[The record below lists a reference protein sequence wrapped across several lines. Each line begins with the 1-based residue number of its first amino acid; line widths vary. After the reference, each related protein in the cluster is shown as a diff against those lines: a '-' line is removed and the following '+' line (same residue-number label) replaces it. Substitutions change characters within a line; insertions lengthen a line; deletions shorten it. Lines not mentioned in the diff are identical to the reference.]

1 MLHRLT
7 MCEVSNYSQF
17 FLLGNNR
24 ADSNFN
30 CVTFLL
36 VSLESKYFYLN
47 YFGPKKNVPQVYN
60 GNMELI
66 SSYSLDLTKT
76 TIKENIE

>member
-1 MLHRLT
+1 MLHELT

-24 ADSNFN
+24 ADSNFK

-47 YFGPKKNVPQVYN
+47 YFGPNRK
-60 GNMELI
+60 
-66 SSYSLDLTKT
+66 
-76 TIKENIE
+76 